1 MKRIIP
7 LLIAYVAIFF
17 SSCANVDE
25 GDRYIK
31 VESSEAKRAVLVE
44 EFTGQKCKNCP
55 KAHEQLAQI
64 QKEYGED
71 KVIAVCIHASQLA
84 RSPLKT
90 KVGEEYYNYW
100 KGGDG
105 LPCAVINRNSGMLS
119 VVAAWAGIINR
130 ELQKPTS
137 VTLSMKNKYNAAN
150 RQLSIDVNA
159 LSREKLDGKLQVW
172 IVEDGIV
179 AKQTLGDGSET
190 PNYVHN
196 HVFRAAVNGTW
207 GTDIALQQNVE
218 AKSNFSIQLDA
229 KWNEKNVAIVAFVY
243 NNAGVLQVVKQ
254 HISI

>member
-7 LLIAYVAIFF
+7 LLIAYVAILF

-44 EFTGQKCKNCP
+44 EFTGQKCINCP
-55 KAHEQLAQI
+55 EAHEQLAQI

-71 KVIAVCIHASQLA
+71 KVIAVCIHASALA
-84 RSPLKT
+84 VAPLKT
-90 KVGEEYYNYW
+90 QVGEEYYKHW
-100 KGGDG
+100 KGDG
-105 LPCAVINRNSGMLS
+105 VPGAVINRSGRMQQVS
-119 VVAAWAGIINR
+119 AWAGIINS

-137 VTLSMKNKYNAAN
+137 VSLSMTNKYDAAN

-159 LSREKLDGKLQVW
+159 LSREKFDGKLQVW

-179 AKQTLGDGSET
+179 AKQLLKGNRVDA
-190 PNYVHN
+190 NYVHN

-207 GTDIALQQNVE
+207 GTDIALQENVE

-229 KWNEKNVAIVAFVY
+229 KWNEKNISIVTFVY
-243 NNAGVLQVVKQ
+243 NDSGVQQVIKQ
-254 HISI
+254 HVHS

>member
-44 EFTGQKCKNCP
+44 EFTGQKCINCP
-55 KAHEQLAQI
+55 EAHEQLAQI

-71 KVIAVCIHASQLA
+71 KVIAVCIHASALA
-84 RSPLKT
+84 MSPLKT
-90 KVGEEYYNYW
+90 KVGEEYYKYW
-100 KGGDG
+100 KPVGV
-105 LPCAVINRNSGMLS
+105 PAAVINRTACLS
-119 VVAAWAGIINR
+119 QVSAWAGIINK

-137 VTLSMKNKYNAAN
+137 VSLSMTNKYNAAN

-159 LSREKLDGKLQVW
+159 LSREKFDGKLQIW

-179 AKQTLGDGSET
+179 AKQLLKDNRVDA
-190 PNYVHN
+190 NYVHN

-207 GTDIALQQNVE
+207 GTDIALQENVE
-218 AKSNFSIQLDA
+218 AKSKFSIQLDA
-229 KWNEKNVAIVAFVY
+229 KWKEANVSIVAFVY
-243 NNAGVLQVVKQ
+243 NDSGVQQVIKQ
-254 HISI
+254 HIK

>member
-44 EFTGQKCKNCP
+44 EFTGQKCNNCP

-71 KVIAVCIHASQLA
+71 NVIAVCIHASALA
-84 RSPLKT
+84 MPPLAT
-90 KVGEEYYNYW
+90 PVGEEYYKHW
-100 KGGDG
+100 KGEK
-105 LPCAVINRNSGMLS
+105 LPCAIINRSGSMLK
-119 VVAAWAGIINR
+119 VTAWAGAINS
-130 ELQKPTS
+130 ELQKPTFVS
-137 VTLSMKNKYNAAN
+137 LSMTNKYNAEN

-159 LSREKLDGKLQVW
+159 LSREKFDGKLQVW
-172 IVEDGIV
+172 IIEDGIV
-179 AKQTLGDGSET
+179 AKQLLEGNRVDA
-190 PNYVHN
+190 NYVHN

-229 KWNEKNVAIVAFVY
+229 KWNEKNVSIVAFVY
-243 NNAGVLQVVKQ
+243 NGSGVQQVIKQ
-254 HISI
+254 HVNS

>member
-44 EFTGQKCKNCP
+44 EFTGQKCINCP
-55 KAHEQLAQI
+55 EAHEQLAQI

-71 KVIAVCIHASQLA
+71 KVIAVCIHASALA
-84 RSPLKT
+84 VVPLKT
-90 KVGEEYYNYW
+90 QVGEEYYKHW
-100 KGGDG
+100 KGDG
-105 LPCAVINRNSGMLS
+105 VPGAVINRSGRMLQVS
-119 VVAAWAGIINR
+119 AWAGVINS

-137 VTLSMKNKYNAAN
+137 VSLSMSNKYDATN
-150 RQLSIDVNA
+150 RQLAIDVNA
-159 LSREKLDGKLQVW
+159 LSREKFDGKLQVW

-179 AKQTLGDGSET
+179 AKQLLKGNRVDA
-190 PNYVHN
+190 NYIHN
-196 HVFRAAVNGTW
+196 HVFRAAVNGAW
-207 GTDIALQQNVE
+207 GTDIALQENVE

-229 KWNEKNVAIVAFVY
+229 KWNEKNISIVTFVY
-243 NNAGVLQVVKQ
+243 NDSGVQQVIKQ
-254 HISI
+254 HINS

>member
-44 EFTGQKCKNCP
+44 EFTGQRCINCP
-55 KAHEQLAQI
+55 EAHEQLTKI

-71 KVIAVCIHASQLA
+71 KVIAVCIHASALA
-84 RSPLKT
+84 VSPLKT
-90 KVGEEYYNYW
+90 KIGEEYYKHWN
-100 KGGDG
+100 GDG
-105 LPCAVINRNSGMLS
+105 IPSAIINRSGRMQRVS
-119 VVAAWAGIINR
+119 AWAGIINS

-137 VTLSMKNKYNAAN
+137 VSLSMTNKYDAAN

-159 LSREKLDGKLQVW
+159 LSREKFDGKLQIW

-179 AKQTLGDGSET
+179 AKQLLKDNRVDA
-190 PNYVHN
+190 NYVHN

-207 GTDIALQQNVE
+207 GTDIALQENVE
-218 AKSNFSIQLDA
+218 AKSNFAIQLDA
-229 KWNEKNVAIVAFVY
+229 KWNEKNVSIVTFVY
-243 NNAGVLQVVKQ
+243 NDSGVQQVVKQ
-254 HISI
+254 HVNS

>member
-25 GDRYIK
+25 GDRYIE

-44 EFTGQKCKNCP
+44 EFTGQRCINCP
-55 KAHEQLAQI
+55 EAHEQLAQI

-71 KVIAVCIHASQLA
+71 KVIAVCIHASALA
-84 RSPLKT
+84 VSPLKT
-90 KVGEEYYNYW
+90 KVGEEYYKHWN
-100 KGGDG
+100 GDG
-105 LPCAVINRNSGMLS
+105 VPSAIINRSGRMQQVS
-119 VVAAWAGIINR
+119 AWAGIINS

-137 VTLSMKNKYNAAN
+137 VSLSMTNKYDAAN

-159 LSREKLDGKLQVW
+159 LSREKFDGKLQVW
-172 IVEDGIV
+172 IIEDGIV
-179 AKQTLGDGSET
+179 AKQLLKGNHVDA
-190 PNYVHN
+190 NYVHN

-207 GTDIALQQNVE
+207 GTDIALQENVE

-229 KWNEKNVAIVAFVY
+229 TWNEKNVSIVTFVY
-243 NNAGVLQVVKQ
+243 NDSGVQQVIKQ
-254 HISI
+254 HVNS